1 MKKILVTG
9 SKGQLGSDIQDIS
22 KFYPDLQF
30 YFTDIEELN
39 LTDSIAVEDYFNNIK
54 PNFCINCAAYTAVDQ
69 AEDEEE
75 LAIKI
80 NHKTVELLAEVCKT
94 NNCKLVHISTDY
106 IFNGTNCKPYVEDDD
121 PAPQSVYGLSKL
133 MGEEAIKKINPA
145 SLVIRTSWLY
155 SSFGHN
161 FVKTMLR
168 LSIERDELNVVADQ
182 VGTPTYSADLAKA
195 ILDIISNEDVN
206 QNSGVYHYSNEGVLS
221 WYDFAKAIM
230 EINESDCIINP
241 IESKDFPAKA
251 KRPFY
256 SVLNKT
262 KIKTDFKIKIPY
274 WLDSLKIAI
283 QKIKNQ

>member
-22 KFYPDLQF
+22 SQFPDFQF
-30 YFTDIEELN
+30 YFTDIEELD
-39 LTDSIAVEDYFNNIK
+39 LTDSTATENYFEEHR
-54 PNFCINCAAYTAVDQ
+54 PDFCINCAAYTAVDK

-75 LAIKI
+75 LAMKI
-80 NHKTVELLAEVCKT
+80 NRDTAGFLAKVCKT
-94 NNCKLVHISTDY
+94 NDTKLIHISTDY
-106 IFNGTNCKPYVEDDD
+106 VFDGTNCKPYNETDKTS
-121 PAPQSVYGLSKL
+121 PQSVYGLSKL
-133 MGEEAIKKINPA
+133 LGEDEILKVSPDALI
-145 SLVIRTSWLY
+145 IRTSWLY

-168 LSIERDELNVVADQ
+168 LSSERDTITVVADQ
-182 VGTPTYSADLAKA
+182 VGTPTYSGDLAMA
-195 ILDIISNEDVN
+195 VLTIINKFNID
-206 QNSGVYHYSNEGVLS
+206 QISGIYHFSNEGVIS

-230 EINESDCIINP
+230 EIIESNCKVYP

-262 KIKTDFKIKIPY
+262 KIKTDFKLNIPY
-274 WLDSLKIAI
+274 WKDSLEIAI
-283 QKIKNQ
+283 RKINIQ